1 MPHSNIPARAGL
13 GLKPQH
19 YRVIVETR
27 PDIGFFEVHAENYMG
42 AGGPPHRWLEAICRD
57 YPLSLHGV
65 GLSIGAPGR
74 LDRAHLD
81 RLAALERRY
90 RPGLVSEHLAW
101 STHAGAFLDDLLPLP
116 YTRETLALA
125 RDHVDEAQ
133 QVLGRRILIENPA
146 TYVRFA
152 ASEMAETEF
161 LAELAARTGCGL
173 LLDVANVRVCAV
185 NHGFDPYDYLD
196 AFPLDRVAE
205 IHLAGAAP
213 TRDARGAPLLIDAH
227 DRAVADEVWAL
238 HAVVVARIGPRPS
251 LIEWDNDIP
260 EWAELAAQAR
270 RADAA
275 LALQPAEA
283 RHVLA

>member
-1 MPHSNIPARAGL
+1 MQRSDIPARGGL

-19 YRVIVETR
+19 YRVVVETR

-42 AGGPPHRWLEAICRD
+42 AGGPPHRWLEAIRRD

-65 GLSIGAPGR
+65 GLSLGAPGR
-74 LDRAHLD
+74 LDGAHLA

-116 YTRETLALA
+116 CTRETLALV

-133 QVLGRRILIENPA
+133 DILGRRILIENPA

-152 ASEMAETEF
+152 GAEMAETDF
-161 LAELAARTGCGL
+161 LAELALRTGCGL

-185 NHGFDPYDYLD
+185 NHGFDPYAYLD
-196 AFPLDRVAE
+196 AFPLERVGE
-205 IHLAGAAP
+205 IHLAGAAA
-213 TRDARGAPLLIDAH
+213 THDAHGAPLLIDAH
-227 DRAVADEVWAL
+227 DRAVAEEVWAL
-238 HAVVVARIGPRPS
+238 HAYVLSRIGPRPS

-260 EWAELAAQAR
+260 DWPVLAAQAR

-275 LALQPAEA
+275 LESPEA
-283 RHVLA
+283 RDAVA

>member
-1 MPHSNIPARAGL
+1 MRPSDIPARGGL

-19 YRVIVETR
+19 YRVVVETR

-42 AGGPPHRWLEAICRD
+42 AGGPPHRWLEAIRNH

-65 GLSIGAPGR
+65 GLSLGAPER
-74 LDRAHLD
+74 LDREHLA

-116 YTRETLALA
+116 CTRETLALVC
-125 RDHVDEAQ
+125 DHVDETQ

-152 ASEMAETEF
+152 GAEMTETDF
-161 LAELAARTGCGL
+161 LAELALRTGCGL

-185 NHGFDPYDYLD
+185 NHGFDPYAYLD
-196 AFPLDRVAE
+196 AFPLERVEE

-213 TRDARGAPLLIDAH
+213 ARDAHGAPLLIDAH
-227 DRAVADEVWAL
+227 DRAVAEEVWAL
-238 HAVVVARIGPRPS
+238 HAYALSRIGPRPS

-260 EWAELAAQAR
+260 DWPVLAAQAR

-275 LALQPAEA
+275 LDKPEA
-283 RHVLA
+283 RDAVA

>member
-1 MPHSNIPARAGL
+1 MQRSDIPARGGL

-19 YRVIVETR
+19 YRVVVETR

-42 AGGPPHRWLEAICRD
+42 AGGPPHRWLEAIRRD

-65 GLSIGAPGR
+65 GLSLGAPGR
-74 LDRAHLD
+74 LDGAHLA
-81 RLAALERRY
+81 RLAALERLY

-116 YTRETLALA
+116 CTRETLALV

-133 QVLGRRILIENPA
+133 DILGRRILIENPA

-152 ASEMAETEF
+152 GAEMAETDF
-161 LAELAARTGCGL
+161 LAELALRTGCGL

-185 NHGFDPYDYLD
+185 NHGFDPYAYLD
-196 AFPLDRVAE
+196 AFPLERVGE
-205 IHLAGAAP
+205 IHLAGAAA
-213 TRDARGAPLLIDAH
+213 THDAHGAPLLIDAH
-227 DRAVADEVWAL
+227 DRAVAEEVWAL
-238 HAVVVARIGPRPS
+238 HAYALSRIGPRPS

-260 EWAELAAQAR
+260 DWPVLAAQAR

-275 LALQPAEA
+275 LESTEA
-283 RHVLA
+283 RDAVA

>member
-1 MPHSNIPARAGL
+1 MRPSDIPARGGL

-19 YRVIVETR
+19 YRVVVETR

-42 AGGPPHRWLEAICRD
+42 AGGPPHRWLEAIRNH

-65 GLSIGAPGR
+65 GLSLGAPER
-74 LDRAHLD
+74 LDREHLA

-116 YTRETLALA
+116 CTRETLALVC
-125 RDHVDEAQ
+125 DHVDETQ

-152 ASEMAETEF
+152 GAEMTETDF
-161 LAELAARTGCGL
+161 LAELALRTGCGL

-185 NHGFDPYDYLD
+185 NHGFDPYAYLD
-196 AFPLDRVAE
+196 AFPLERVEE

-213 TRDARGAPLLIDAH
+213 ARDARGAPLLIDAH
-227 DRAVADEVWAL
+227 DRVVAEEVWAL
-238 HAVVVARIGPRPS
+238 HAYALSRIGPRPS

-260 EWAELAAQAR
+260 DWPVLAAQAR

-275 LALQPAEA
+275 LDKPEA
-283 RHVLA
+283 RDAVA